1 MAHECLK
8 CPCIDSTGR
17 QGASSSVAQ
26 HDYIDDS
33 SKRVFTNIVA
43 LLLLA
48 ILAHGAW
55 ALINDLRLNTP
66 HIKCSVVMPGHIG
79 RSIVSNTRKVQNG
92 SDSDAFPTAPPL
104 DAVGLFHRYSQS
116 KIVVSIF
123 PAIFRSMC
131 AVTDCGHRRRN
142 SDYGM
147 SPRLA
152 PPAKLCGFQKELAVA
167 RPRFRILID
176 CDDDRLDVLIAP
188 SLSRGETT
196 NFFERL

>member
-1 MAHECLK
+1 
-8 CPCIDSTGR
+8 
-17 QGASSSVAQ
+17 
-26 HDYIDDS
+26 
-33 SKRVFTNIVA
+33 
-43 LLLLA
+43 
-48 ILAHGAW
+48 
-55 ALINDLRLNTP
+55 
-66 HIKCSVVMPGHIG
+66 MPGHIG

-176 CDDDRLDVLIAP
+176 CDDDRLDALIAP
-188 SLSRGETT
+188 AFSRGETT
-196 NFFERL
+196 SFFDMSERGPTL